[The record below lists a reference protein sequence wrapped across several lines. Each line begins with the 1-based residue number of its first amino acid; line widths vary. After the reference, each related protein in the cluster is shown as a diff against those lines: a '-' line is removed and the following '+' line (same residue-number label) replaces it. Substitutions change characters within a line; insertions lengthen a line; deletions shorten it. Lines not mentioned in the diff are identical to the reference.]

1 MPLEL
6 SRGFTILLN
15 LAQLILGTVVQC
27 PGSRTQRTTI
37 IMNQTTILLAAALVV
52 GGAGGFLVG
61 SNIGEGGLGGKQ
73 SSARELSG
81 SNNRLSTRAADSPSR
96 TLRSGSRSTLRS
108 YEDINRLPGTS
119 NRIEALVQFYQSLS
133 PEQLEEEAKK
143 MEGLPMGERI
153 VASMLL
159 FSRWGEVDAYSAME
173 YANGLGFAGMM
184 VRPTVLQS
192 WASVDPANAAK
203 YYEKNPREFVMMGG
217 GRGRGGMQAQGGS
230 VIIASEW
237 AKQDPQAAMAWA
249 NGLEQGKDEAL
260 ASVIGE
266 VAREDPAKAADM
278 LQGIDAESAAD
289 SYRAI
294 AESYGAKDFA
304 AAQSW
309 IQSLPADQQGP
320 AMAAAISGLAR
331 TDPAAAAA
339 QVAAMESGGSKD
351 RAVRDVVGSLAVE
364 DPQAAAR
371 FLSENGSA
379 DAQEDSMGELIP
391 AWVSKDPG
399 AALDYTMSLEQ
410 GEVRDRA
417 IRSYVWSNSSAAP
430 GELVQV
436 AESISDERDRSRTI
450 GWMAA
455 RWMREDEAAA
465 KAYIESSESISDRA
479 KGHILGSEKP

>member
-1 MPLEL
+1 M
-6 SRGFTILLN
+6 
-15 LAQLILGTVVQC
+15 
-27 PGSRTQRTTI
+27 GSNTGG
-37 IMNQTTILLAAALVV
+37 
-52 GGAGGFLVG
+52 GGAGGD
-61 SNIGEGGLGGKQ
+61 Q
-73 SSARELSG
+73 SSAREISG
-81 SNNRLSTRAADSPSR
+81 SNNRLSTRASDSA
-96 TLRSGSRSTLRS
+96 SRSRGAMRSALRS
-108 YEDINRLPGTS
+108 YEDINRLPGSS
-119 NRIEALVQFYQSLS
+119 NRIEALVKFYQSLS
-133 PEQLEEEAKK
+133 PEQLEEEANK

-159 FSRWGEVDAYSAME
+159 FSRWGEVDAYSAMD

-203 YYEKNPREFVMMGG
+203 YYEQNPRQFMTMGG
-217 GRGRGGMQAQGGS
+217 GRGRGGMQPQAGS
-230 VIIASEW
+230 VIIATEW

-249 NGLEQGKDEAL
+249 KGLEQGKDEAM

-266 VAREDPAKAADM
+266 VAREDPAKAAGL
-278 LQGIDAESAAD
+278 LQGIDAESAAS
-289 SYRAI
+289 SYQAI

-309 IQSLPADQQGP
+309 IQGLPADQQGA

-339 QVAAMESGGSKD
+339 QVASMEAGGSKD
-351 RAVRDVVGSLAVE
+351 RAVRDVVGSMAME
-364 DPQAAAR
+364 DPQAAAQ
-371 FLSENGSA
+371 FLNQNGSA
-379 DAQEDSMGELIP
+379 DAQQESMRELIP
-391 AWVSKDPG
+391 AWVSKDP
-399 AALDYTMSLEQ
+399 ASALNYTMSLEE

-417 IRSYVWSNSSAAP
+417 IRSYVWSNNNAAP
-430 GELVQV
+430 SELIQV

-479 KGHILGSEKP
+479 KDHILGREEP